1 MPMKRF
7 LVMTLVAMSF
17 IAASAQRE
25 AGQWALIPKVGVTLS
40 KVSGNDIFYSDDHK
54 MKSQMRPGVEF
65 GAELEYMATD
75 QIGVS
80 VGAMYSQQGAHY
92 GDFTY
97 IGEIKDGEADF
108 EKTQDIKMPM
118 DYINIPLMC
127 NVYLTDRL
135 AVKAGVQFGCLLS
148 SKMKYSTVTGR
159 MDTRT
164 DNVLYYYDVDGNKAE
179 EGSQVYVSKEEDLK
193 NIYRKMDVS
202 IPIGIS
208 YEFENVILDA
218 RYRFGVN
225 NINKL
230 KEVPDKMRNSVFS
243 FTVGYRFNL

>member
-1 MPMKRF
+1 M
-7 LVMTLVAMSF
+7 VILVAMTF
-17 IAASAQRE
+17 IAANAQRE
-25 AGQWALIPKVGVTLS
+25 AGQWSLIPKLGVTLS
-40 KVSGNDIFYSDDHK
+40 KVSGGKLFVADGQYEL
-54 MKSQMRPGVEF
+54 KSQMRPGVEF

-75 QIGVS
+75 QVGVS
-80 VGAMYSQQGAHY
+80 IAAMYSQQGAHY

-97 IGEIKDGEADF
+97 VGEAKDGEADF
-108 EKTQDIKMPM
+108 EKTQDVKMPM

-127 NVYLTDRL
+127 NVYITDRF

-148 SKMKYSTVTGR
+148 SKMKYSTVSGR

-164 DNVLYYYDVDGNKAE
+164 EKVLYYYDAEGNKAE

-193 NIYRKMDVS
+193 DFYKKLDVS

-218 RYRFGVN
+218 RYRFGLN
-225 NINKL
+225 DIHDM
-230 KEVPDKMRNSVFS
+230 KELSDKMRNSVFS
-243 FTVGYRFNL
+243 FTVGYRFSL